1 MQHMSVGMHN
11 RDGALLR
18 LIGLVERRGF
28 RVQGLD
34 TEVSMDGTRMDV
46 ALTMSGR
53 GRDVENLSRQ
63 VQKLFDVYSAV
74 AQEGDVA

>member
-1 MQHMSVGMHN
+1 MQHMNVGMHN

-28 RVQGLD
+28 RVRGLD
-34 TEVSMDGTRMDV
+34 TELSCDGTCMEV
-46 ALTMSGR
+46 ELELSGP

-63 VQKLFDVYSAV
+63 VQKLLDVYSA
-74 AQEGDVA
+74 APQEEA

>member
-1 MQHMSVGMHN
+1 MNVGMHN

-28 RVQGLD
+28 RVRGLD
-34 TEVSMDGTRMDV
+34 TELSSDGTCMDV
-46 ALTMSGR
+46 VMALSGP

-63 VQKLFDVYSAV
+63 VRKLFDVYSA
-74 AQEGDVA
+74 AAREGDVA